1 MTLSLLAYYLFSSCA
16 VFVYGI
22 GLKQS
27 LMKSSTIHYFC
38 TAAIKTFLTI
48 LFSLPIVWVL
58 SMFFAK
64 RGFAELYPLLL
75 ILVTLLITK
84 VIDSVSYLMKSS
96 VSAGILLPCSIMLLA
111 VNESMTLLEA
121 YTIALG
127 VFLSI
132 FLLLPLLYAT
142 RKRLTSSMPPRDFK
156 YYAVAFFSAAFI
168 FFAFFAYHFSWFNQ
182 EFFK

>member
-1 MTLSLLAYYLFSSCA
+1 MTLSLLTYYLFSSCA

-27 LMKSSTIHYFC
+27 IMKSSTIHYFG
-38 TAAIKTFLTI
+38 TAAVKTFLTI
-48 LFSLPIVWVL
+48 LFSLPVIWAF

-64 RGFAELYPLLL
+64 RGFAELYPLIL
-75 ILVTLLITK
+75 ILMAMLISK
-84 VIDSVSYLMKSS
+84 LIDSVTSLLKGS

-111 VNESMTLLEA
+111 VNESLTLLEA
-121 YTIALG
+121 YTIAFG

-132 FLLLPLLYAT
+132 FLLLPLLYAI
-142 RKRLTSSMPPRDFK
+142 RKRLASSMPPRDFK

>member
-1 MTLSLLAYYLFSSCA
+1 MTLSLLAYYLFCSCA
-16 VFVYGI
+16 VFIYGI

-27 LMKSSTIHYFC
+27 IMKSSSIHYFGKS
-38 TAAIKTFLTI
+38 AIKTFITI
-48 LFSLPIVWVL
+48 LFSLPVIWVF
-58 SMFFAK
+58 SIFFAK
-64 RGFAELYPLLL
+64 RGFAELYPL
-75 ILVTLLITK
+75 ILVLITILVTK
-84 VIDSVSYLMKSS
+84 VIDSVSYLLKSS
-96 VSAGILLPCSIMLLA
+96 ISAGILLPCSIMLLA
-111 VNESMTLLEA
+111 INESMTLLET

-132 FLLLPLLYAT
+132 FLLLPLLYAI
-142 RKRLTSSMPPRDFK
+142 RKRLTNSMPPRDFN